1 MKIQDKYSILKRV
14 GCGKFSNVFIAKNT
28 LKKSLVVI
36 KFDYNEK
43 TKKLLQNEI
52 NIYIDLLKQAKS
64 DFIGIK
70 SFGAIASN
78 NYIVMEYIPRNI
90 EEYIREDMS
99 ILSPLKTFKELTNTL
114 RHLHARGYV
123 HRDLKPDNILVKGH
137 KIILIDLGMAAKVSN
152 KLSTTFVGNLR
163 FSSYNTHL
171 KQYNYGKCDDII
183 SCFYIIFYL
192 FSDNLLPWTNL
203 MNKDNLSTQIMHL
216 DYYKKK
222 RYTDYKKYYTNFER
236 LHELISAYHK
246 FKFLV

>member
-1 MKIQDKYSILKRV
+1 MKIQDKYSILKKV

-28 LKKSLVVI
+28 LKKGLVVI

-90 EEYIREDMS
+90 EEYIRENMS

-171 KQYNYGKCDDII
+171 KQYNYGRCDDII

-203 MNKDNLSTQIMHL
+203 NKGNLTTQITHL

-222 RYTDYKKYYTNFER
+222 KYTDYEKYYTNFER
-236 LHELISAYHK
+236 LHEIITTYHK